1 MRPSDAGLLIE
12 DLTVARG
19 AGPVLNSLSL
29 AVGEGETVALL
40 GRNGAG
46 KTTLLETIA
55 GLLRPLKGSIRLD
68 GVETTGMRPHAIAR
82 RGLSLVPD
90 GRQLFPNMTVL
101 ENLAL
106 GAHNDKWWLHGP
118 ARDRYDD
125 VWELFPQLPR
135 LRDQKAGAL
144 SGGQQQM
151 VTVARALMARP
162 KVLLLDEPTFGLSP
176 QLTDAMCE
184 QLGRLHERGMA
195 ILVAEQNVD
204 VATDLAERV
213 VVLAEGAIVASDRAE
228 ALYDQPVFREAM
240 FGTA

>member
-1 MRPSDAGLLIE
+1 MMPSDAGLVIE

-29 AVGEGETVALL
+29 AIDEGETVALL

-46 KTTLLETIA
+46 KTTLLETVA
-55 GLLRPLKGSIRLD
+55 GLLRPLEGSIQLD
-68 GVETTGMRPHAIAR
+68 GEETVGMRPHAIAR
-82 RGLSLVPD
+82 RGLSLVPE
-90 GRQLFPNMTVL
+90 GRQLFANMTVL

-118 ARDRYDD
+118 AGDRYEQ
-125 VWELFPQLPR
+125 VWELFPQLPD
-135 LRDQKAGAL
+135 LREQKVGAL

-176 QLTDAMCE
+176 QLTEAMVE
-184 QLGRLHERGMA
+184 QLGRLRERGMS
-195 ILVAEQNVD
+195 ILLAEQNVD

-213 VVLAEGAIVASDRAE
+213 VVLAEGTIVAADTAE